1 MNVAKKQVAHRE
13 ESGGWERGGGK
24 ITTEPACTMAQR
36 KRKQEFNMFSFLVL
50 LCNLLF
56 VYFLKKGEGTQR
68 KHDSRKEKV
77 GGLCEGGFFVVLIFY
92 VSFLQSG

>member
-56 VYFLKKGEGTQR
+56 VYFLKKRRRYT
-68 KHDSRKEKV
+68 EKTRQQKRES
-77 GGLCEGGFFVVLIFY
+77 GRVV
-92 VSFLQSG
+92 